1 MTLDISQVAV
11 MCASGAVTLITTIIG
26 WQFRKHT
33 LAQEKSARRREAKQE
48 LHYKKLD
55 AVIYA
60 LASAS
65 ENING
70 QIFKI
75 NYDAKMREFQYESE
89 MTNID

>member
-1 MTLDISQVAV
+1 MILDPSQWAIII
-11 MCASGAVTLITTIIG
+11 ASGIVTLIAGIVG
-26 WQFRKHT
+26 RRLDKH
-33 LAQEKSARRREAKQE
+33 AKNQEAGALRRERKQE

-70 QIFKI
+70 QTFKR
-75 NYDAKMREFQYESE
+75 NYDEKMREYAAESQMMNE
-89 MTNID
+89 